1 MDTKAVPVAASATD
15 AGPVSASPAP
25 LTRVEPVH
33 ECLLARAAETVA
45 PPPIERYMVF
55 HQLLI

>member
-25 LTRVEPVH
+25 LTRVEPVR
-33 ECLLARAAETVA
+33 EIPLARAAATVSS
-45 PPPIERYMVF
+45 PPIERYVVF